1 MKLKPL
7 GNRVLLEAVPAEE
20 KTKGGIII
28 PDTAKDEKNPEQGKV
43 VAVGNDKNLDVIKK
57 GDIVLFS
64 KYSQSEVE
72 IDGKKYLVISGDN
85 VLAVISTKKEN
96 NENPKKGPNEKSQDY
111 LLTWKK

>member
-7 GNRVLLEAVPAEE
+7 GNRVILEAVSVEE

-43 VAVGNDKNLDVIKK
+43 VVVGSEKNLDIIKK

-72 IDGKKYLVISGDN
+72 IDGKKYLVVSGDN
-85 VLAVISTKKEN
+85 VLAVI
-96 NENPKKGPNEKSQDY
+96 KGPDEKSQES
-111 LLTWKK
+111 LLT